1 MNKDQHSSAHN
12 PASNRQAGAAPRPAL
27 VRPILHDAVV
37 DHLREM
43 IVEGQLS
50 AGSRINERE
59 LCELLG
65 ISRTPLREAVKVL
78 AAEGL
83 IEITPNRG
91 ASVAE
96 MSLSDVLE
104 AFELMAGLES
114 LAGELACE
122 RMTDDEL
129 AQVQALHDAMLV
141 CRKKKDLSGYYSH
154 NRQIHNLIL
163 EATRNNALR
172 QVCEAT
178 NRRLHALRFRSNFDV
193 QKWDRAIAE
202 HEAIIQALKA
212 RNGSE
217 LSAILKQHLLHKRDV
232 VIADLKENTI
242 RA

>member
-1 MNKDQHSSAHN
+1 M
-12 PASNRQAGAAPRPAL
+12 RPL
-27 VRPILHDAVV
+27 FERPILHDTVV

-43 IVEGQLS
+43 IVEGQLP

-59 LCELLG
+59 LCEQLG

-114 LAGELACE
+114 LSGELACE
-122 RMTDDEL
+122 RVSDAEL
-129 AQVQALHDAMLV
+129 VELKRLHDAMV
-141 CRKKKDLSGYYSH
+141 ECRKREDLSGYYNH
-154 NRQIHNLIL
+154 NRQIHNLIIQ
-163 EATRNNALR
+163 ATRNHTLR
-172 QVCEAT
+172 QVYETT

-202 HEAIIQALKA
+202 HETILEALST
-212 RNGSE
+212 RNGPR

-232 VIADLKENTI
+232 VVADLEE
-242 RA
+242 RQQVPG